1 MAPDTAD
8 IAAAIGLA
16 RDRELPLA
24 VRGGDDRMQ
33 SKENVMDITGQ
44 ARDLFRGAE
53 RQAAADFGIEM
64 APRFCRSGSPSAR
77 HG

>member
-24 VRGGDDRMQ
+24 VRGGTMH
-33 SKENVMDITGQ
+33 SKEDVMDITGQ